1 MKKWIH
7 CALILAVIPIL
18 SFGGLGGED
27 VGKLRP
33 VQVVEI
39 RNRNNGVLLRTDTQD
54 LGVGADVIQALQD
67 MKETSPARVFLDTAD
82 YLLIEP
88 GAEIW
93 LSQLQA
99 YLRPSCCLCYIA
111 GDVDLSEAGQYL
123 QLHEPKLTLTHYE
136 AGRRNLPELISKE
149 GSMKLVQ
156 P

>member
-1 MKKWIH
+1 MKKWLH
-7 CALILAVIPIL
+7 WVLLLAVIPIL

-39 RNRNNGVLLRTDTQD
+39 RKRNNGVQLQTDTQD
-54 LGVGADVIQALQD
+54 LGVGADVIQAVKY
-67 MKETSPARVFLDTAD
+67 MKDISPARVFLDTAD

-93 LSQLQA
+93 LSQLQE
-99 YLRPSCCLCYIA
+99 YLRPSCCLCYIT
-111 GDVDLSEAGQYL
+111 GEVDLYEAGQYL
-123 QLHEPKLTLTHYE
+123 QLHAPKLTLTHYE
-136 AGRRNLPELISKE
+136 AGKRNLPELISKE